1 MRNLLMI
8 KKDRVQK
15 LKSLNIKSIIVL
27 SSEVEKSLNF
37 LISIVQRF
45 LHFTPFQSKGRFCF
59 RIFGALILLFCLLN
73 TNAQDKALVY
83 NSNSPYAK
91 LRSINMSDVTWTKGF
106 WADRFKVATET
117 MVPNMWAIYNDPKI
131 SHAFKNFEIAAGLDT
146 GAHAGPSFHDGD
158 YYKTLEAMASLYAST
173 KNPKLNEMMDK
184 AIIVIG
190 KSQREDGYIYTKAMI
205 EQRKT
210 GSKNQFQDRLSFE
223 SYNIGH
229 LMTAGCIHY
238 RATGK
243 TTLLNIAKKATEYLY
258 NFYKSAS
265 PTLARNAICPS
276 HYMGV
281 VEMYRTTKDPRY
293 LELANHLIAIKGKID
308 DGTDDNQDRIPF
320 LQQTK
325 AMGHAVRANYLYA
338 GVADL
343 YAETGKDSLL
353 NTLNLMWDDVNQH
366 KMYITGGCGSLYDGT
381 SPDGTSYNP
390 ADVQKIHQ
398 AFGRD
403 YQLPNFTAH
412 NETCANIGN
421 VLWNWRMLQISGD
434 AKYADVMELALHNSV
449 LSGIS
454 LNGKNFLY
462 TNPLAQSDDLPFK
475 QRWSKDRVPY
485 IGLSN
490 CCPPN
495 VVRTIAE
502 VSDYAYSI
510 SDKGLWFNLYGGNN
524 LSTKLADGSKI
535 SLSQETNYPWDG
547 KIKITV
553 TETNSK
559 AYSMFFR
566 IPGWVAEPEISIN
579 GKLQLLQLPSG
590 TFAELNRVWKKGD
603 IIELILPMKV
613 QFIESNPLVEEN
625 RNQIAV
631 KRGPIVY
638 CLESI
643 DLPGKSIFNAF
654 VPTSTKFTAKSI
666 NIDGAEMMSLVG
678 NAKIVEPNNWKNV
691 LYRPI
696 DNKNTETE
704 IKLVPY
710 FAWGNRGHS
719 EMSVWLPVSR

>member
-1 MRNLLMI
+1 MI
-8 KKDRVQK
+8 KRYY
-15 LKSLNIKSIIVL
+15 
-27 SSEVEKSLNF
+27 
-37 LISIVQRF
+37 ISIAKICSS
-45 LHFTPFQSKGRFCF
+45 LGL
-59 RIFGALILLFCLLN
+59 LILLSLVGLYAD
-73 TNAQDKALVY
+73 AQDKALVN
-83 NSNSPYAK
+83 NSNSPFAK
-91 LRSINMSDVTWTKGF
+91 LKSLNMQDVTWTKGF

-146 GAHAGPSFHDGD
+146 GSHSGPSFHDGD
-158 YYKTLEAMASLYAST
+158 YYKTLEAVASLYSAT
-173 KNPKLNEMMDK
+173 KNPKLNEIMDK
-184 AIIVIG
+184 AIVVIG

-210 GSKNQFQDRLSFE
+210 GSKDQFQDRLSFE
-223 SYNIGH
+223 AYNIGH
-229 LMTAGCIHY
+229 LMTAACVHY

-243 TTLLNIAKKATEYLY
+243 TTLFNIAKKAADYLY
-258 NFYKSAS
+258 GFYKTAS

-281 VEMYRTTKDPRY
+281 IEMYRTTKDPRY
-293 LELANHLIAIKGKID
+293 LELAKHLIAIKGKIE

-343 YAETGKDSLL
+343 YAETGNDSLL
-353 NTLNLMWDDVNQH
+353 NTLNLMWNDVNSH

-421 VLWNWRMLQISGD
+421 VLWNWRMLQLTGD

-454 LNGKNFLY
+454 LDGKKFLY

-485 IGLSN
+485 ISLSN

-495 VVRTIAE
+495 VVRTLAE
-502 VSDYAYSI
+502 VSDYVYSV
-510 SDKGLWFNLYGGNN
+510 SDKGLWFNLYGGNK
-524 LSTKLADGSKI
+524 LSTKLDDGSKI
-535 SLSQETNYPWDG
+535 SLEEETNYPWDG
-547 KIKITV
+547 KIKISIK
-553 TETNSK
+553 ETGSK
-559 AYSMFFR
+559 PYSLFLR
-566 IPGWVAEPEISIN
+566 IPAWTNHAKISVN
-579 GKLQLLQLPSG
+579 GKLTDIKTTSG
-590 TFAELNRVWKKGD
+590 TYAEINRSWKKGD
-603 IIELILPMKV
+603 VVELNLPMEATLV
-613 QFIESNPLVEEN
+613 EANPLVEEN
-625 RNQIAV
+625 RNQVAV

-638 CLESI
+638 CLESS

-654 VPTSTKFTAKSI
+654 IPASTKFETKNI
-666 NIDGAEMMSLVG
+666 TIDGAEMMSLVG
-678 NAKIVEPNNWKNV
+678 EAKIIEPTNWKNV
-691 LYRPI
+691 LYKPI
-696 DNKNTETE
+696 DDKSSTTQ

>member
-1 MRNLLMI
+1 MKRLPHITEDFVLYTLRLQVMI
-8 KKDRVQK
+8 CAM
-15 LKSLNIKSIIVL
+15 LFLAL
-27 SSEVEKSLNF
+27 SSM
-37 LISIVQRF
+37 
-45 LHFTPFQSKGRFCF
+45 
-59 RIFGALILLFCLLN
+59 
-73 TNAQDKALVY
+73 AQDKALV
-83 NSNSPYAK
+83 NTSNSPYAK
-91 LRSINMSDVTWTKGF
+91 LHSINMNDVTWTKGF

-146 GAHAGPSFHDGD
+146 GSHSGPSFHDGD
-158 YYKTLEAMASLYAST
+158 YYKTLEAVAVLYAST

-184 AIIVIG
+184 AIVVIG

-210 GSKNQFQDRLSFE
+210 GSNNQFQDRLSFE

-243 TTLLNIAKKATEYLY
+243 TTLLNIAKKATDYLY
-258 NFYKSAS
+258 KFYKTAS

-293 LELANHLIAIKGKID
+293 LELANHLIAIKGKIE

-421 VLWNWRMLQISGD
+421 VLWNWRMLQITGD

-454 LNGKNFLY
+454 LDGKNFLY
-462 TNPLAQSDDLPFK
+462 TNPLDQSDDLPFK

-502 VSDYAYSI
+502 VSNYAYSI
-510 SDKGLWFNLYGGNN
+510 SDKGLWFNLYGGNI
-524 LSTKLADGSKI
+524 LTTKLTNGSKV

-547 KIKITV
+547 KIKISIK
-553 TETNSK
+553 ETGNK
-559 AYSMFFR
+559 AYSIFLR
-566 IPGWVAEPEISIN
+566 IPAWTHDTQISIN
-579 GKLQLLQLPSG
+579 GKADNVKVISG
-590 TFAELNRVWKKGD
+590 TYAEVNRVWKKGD
-603 IIELILPMKV
+603 VIELNFPMEATL
-613 QFIESNPLVEEN
+613 IEANPLVEEN

-631 KRGPIVY
+631 KRGPVVY
-638 CLESI
+638 CLEST

-654 VPTSTKFTAKSI
+654 VPTSTKFEAKAI
-666 NIDGAEMMSLVG
+666 TIDGAEMISLVG
-678 NAKIVEPNNWKNV
+678 TAKMVKPNNWKNV
-691 LYRPI
+691 LYRPVG
-696 DNKNTETE
+696 NQNTETE

-719 EMSVWLPVSR
+719 EMSVWLSVSR

>member
-1 MRNLLMI
+1 MKRIKVQLGKVLLYSTCSA
-8 KKDRVQK
+8 
-15 LKSLNIKSIIVL
+15 LFFPLLN
-27 SSEVEKSLNF
+27 SSAQEKSL
-37 LISIVQRF
+37 V
-45 LHFTPFQSKGRFCF
+45 
-59 RIFGALILLFCLLN
+59 N
-73 TNAQDKALVY
+73 TKE
-83 NSNSPYAK
+83 SSHAK
-91 LRSINMSDVTWTKGF
+91 LHSPDMKDVTWTKGF
-106 WADRFKVATET
+106 WADRFKVARET
-117 MVPNMWAIYNDPKI
+117 MVPNMWDIYNDEQV

-146 GAHAGPSFHDGD
+146 GAHKGPSFHDGD
-158 YYKTLEAMASLYAST
+158 YYKTLEALASMYAST
-173 KNPKLNEMMDK
+173 NDPKLLVKMDK
-184 AIIVIG
+184 AIAVIA

-223 SYNIGH
+223 AYNIGH
-229 LMTAGCIHY
+229 LMTAACVHY

-243 TTLLNIAKKATEYLY
+243 TNLLDVAKKATEYLY
-258 NFYKSAS
+258 NFYQKAS
-265 PTLARNAICPS
+265 PALARNAICPS

-281 VEMYRTTKDPRY
+281 IEMYRTTREPRY
-293 LELANHLIAIKGKID
+293 LELARHLIAIKGKIE

-343 YAETGKDSLL
+343 YAETGNDSLMH
-353 NTLNLMWDDVNQH
+353 TLNLMWDDVNQH

-390 ADVQKIHQ
+390 NEVQKIHQ

-454 LNGKNFLY
+454 LDGKKFLY
-462 TNPLAQSDDLPFK
+462 TNPLSYSDDLPFK
-475 QRWSKDRVPY
+475 QRWSKERVPY

-510 SDKGLWFNLYGGNN
+510 SDKGLWFNLYGGSTINTS
-524 LSTKLADGSKI
+524 LSDGSKV

-547 KIKITV
+547 NIKVSINT
-553 TETNSK
+553 TGSK
-559 AYSMFFR
+559 PYSMFFR
-566 IPGWVAEPEISIN
+566 IPGWTSNATVKVN
-579 GKLQLLQLPSG
+579 GRMENLVLTPG
-590 TFAELNRVWKKGD
+590 TYAELNRKWKAGD
-603 IIELILPMKV
+603 LVELVLPMEA
-613 QFIESNPLVEEN
+613 QLLESNPLVEET
-625 RNQIAV
+625 RNQVAV
-631 KRGPIVY
+631 KRGPVVY
-638 CLESI
+638 CLESS
-643 DLPGKSIFNAF
+643 DLPGKRIFNVF
-654 VPTSTKFTAKSI
+654 IPAKITLKASPI
-666 NIDGAEMMSLVG
+666 QIDGANMMSLEG
-678 NAKIVEPNNWKNV
+678 NAQLIENKDWKNV
-691 LYRPI
+691 LYRPLNESDTVTPI
-696 DNKNTETE
+696 R
-704 IKLVPY
+704 LVPY